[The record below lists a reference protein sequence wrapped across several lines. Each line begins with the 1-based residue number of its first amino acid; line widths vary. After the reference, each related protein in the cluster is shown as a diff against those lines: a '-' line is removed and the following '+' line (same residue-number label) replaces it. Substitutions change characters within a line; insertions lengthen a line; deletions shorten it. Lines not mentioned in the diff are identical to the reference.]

1 NAWHDTKKPTIIL
14 TELRRTTNLNL
25 PVYSADF
32 RSLAIGDVRFD
43 CDPECIEFVTKG
55 TPNDVSHR
63 KVHHESP
70 NGALVS
76 EYIECRSIFNPNIP
90 DVEQGKSEMWFDI
103 FPMSRPPSSALVDIT
118 QLKPM
123 PFQLRVTIWNTVDV
137 ELNDENFVAGEKTSD
152 IYVKAWVLDEN
163 DDGQQINVH
172 YRSVKATLIG
182 DLFLILIISILK
194 KKLFVKKKD
203 SVFPIG
209 SWWPMIAPLNAGEI
223 RGTTLLGGNVD
234 AEFSL
239 LTAEEAEKSP
249 VGKVRERPQPLE
261 EPKYVLY
268 DLMKTKS
275 DIFN

>member
-1 NAWHDTKKPTIIL
+1 MATNSTKNAWHDTKKPTIIL

-76 EYIECRSIFNPNIP
+76 EHIECRSIFNPNIP

-172 YRSVKATLIG
+172 YRSV
-182 DLFLILIISILK
+182 
-194 KKLFVKKKD
+194 
-203 SVFPIG
+203 
-209 SWWPMIAPLNAGEI
+209 
-223 RGTTLLGGNVD
+223 
-234 AEFSL
+234 
-239 LTAEEAEKSP
+239 
-249 VGKVRERPQPLE
+249 
-261 EPKYVLY
+261 
-268 DLMKTKS
+268 
-275 DIFN
+275 